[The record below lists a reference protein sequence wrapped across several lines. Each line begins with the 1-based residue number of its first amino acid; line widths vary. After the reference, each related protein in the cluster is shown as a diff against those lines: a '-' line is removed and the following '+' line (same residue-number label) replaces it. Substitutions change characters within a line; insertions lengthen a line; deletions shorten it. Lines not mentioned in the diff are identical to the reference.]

1 MDDKKVARI
10 NELYHKSK
18 AEGLTAAEKKEQQ
31 ELRGEYLASIRNN
44 ITSQLNNVVVV
55 HPDGTKVDLGEQHAK
70 KNRDSK

>member
-44 ITSQLNNVVVV
+44 ITSQ
-55 HPDGTKVDLGEQHAK
+55 
-70 KNRDSK
+70 